1 MRTAKDVKKEIVR
14 QYDKNPKDWRLHVG
28 RDVRGHYDLAVAHGS
43 TAWIIKEEQI
53 NPFKFVGF
61 GAKTSRQNL
70 EPLIEDIP
78 NIFGIRSVSEKRMS
92 ELANALERKESV
104 KDILA
109 KIMKSNPVKSHEIK
123 GPMVFQ
129 GPISYSAKPIHSISE
144 GQRRLDSKLRI
155 ELENLLNR
163 KHPQVLRPYI

>member
-92 ELANALERKESV
+92 ELADALERKESV
-104 KDILA
+104 KDILT
-109 KIMKSNPVKSHEIK
+109 KIMKSNPVKSHE
-123 GPMVFQ
+123 
-129 GPISYSAKPIHSISE
+129 SARAFFIRNIPKLFFIIFHPPLSCNSS
-144 GQRRLDSKLRI
+144 SKL
-155 ELENLLNR
+155 L
-163 KHPQVLRPYI
+163 